1 MKGETA
7 MDSMDFSEVWEFG
20 STIFEDGF
28 LAFMITIVVTY
39 MIIHAIILAM
49 QRTEK
54 ALGDKPRTNRSM
66 ALHYLFSTI
75 RTILRVI
82 GMTIVLSRIR
92 MLKTVG
98 AATLGATSV
107 AAVAVSLAAQESFG
121 NYISGFFLALY
132 QPFKV
137 GDMISLS
144 DKGVFGTVSE
154 ITLRHI
160 VLRTIENTTLI
171 IPNSVMNT
179 AVLENRDVGK
189 RFYSG
194 SVYVTVAYDTDFELA
209 KQIIRQIV
217 QEQPEFIDI
226 RKAEEKKEGV
236 QAVPIRVEELQ
247 DSGVQLRA
255 FVRTTTY
262 GGFFNA
268 AGNIRQQIVERF
280 RASGITIPYP
290 IRTVE
295 LKQADPENKGV

>member
-1 MKGETA
+1 MN
-7 MDSMDFSEVWEFG
+7 FSEIWNFG

-28 LAFMITIVVTY
+28 LSFMITIVVTY
-39 MIIHAIILAM
+39 MIIHAVILAM
-49 QRTEK
+49 RRTEK
-54 ALGDKPRTNRSM
+54 ALGDKTLSNRYL

-75 RTILRVI
+75 RTILRVV

-107 AAVAVSLAAQESFG
+107 VAVAVSLAAQESFG

-144 DKGVFGTVSE
+144 EKGVLGTVRE

-160 VLRTIENTTLI
+160 VLQTIENTTLI
-171 IPNSVMNT
+171 IPNSAMNT
-179 AVLENRDVGK
+179 AVIENRNVGNQY
-189 RFYSG
+189 YSG

-209 KQIIRQIV
+209 KRIIREIV
-217 QEQPEFIDI
+217 QKQPEFIDI
-226 RKAEEKKEGV
+226 RTTAEREEGV
-236 QAVPIRVEELQ
+236 PAVPIRVEDLQ
-247 DSGVQLRA
+247 DSGVQLRT
-255 FVRTTTY
+255 FVRTSTS
-262 GGFFNA
+262 GGFFTA
-268 AGNIRQQIVERF
+268 AGNIRQKIVERF
-280 RASGITIPYP
+280 RENGITIPYP

-295 LKQADPENKGV
+295 LKRADGGKDGQEA